1 MTIDD
6 KRLTEAVYA
15 LEESHRRLS
24 RPLYKRQ
31 RRQESARERL
41 HEAVAELLREARGED
56 GEDDRAES
64 PDPYEAGVHEGLRL
78 AYQVADRMYHTT
90 RQPKVAEALRGLL
103 EERTYHTGDGQE
115 SGQPGEPHPDTESV
129 NDGEPDTSEDV
140 PARVVSHPDILN
152 DGEEKVD

>member
-1 MTIDD
+1 MSVEDT
-6 KRLTEAVYA
+6 RFTEAVYA

-31 RRQESARERL
+31 RRQSQARERL
-41 HEAVAELLREARGED
+41 HEAVVELLREARGED

-64 PDPYEAGVHEGLRL
+64 PSPYEAGVQEGLRL
-78 AYQVADRMYHTT
+78 AFEVADQMYHTT

-115 SGQPGEPHPDTESV
+115 SGQPGEPVGTV
-129 NDGEPDTSEDV
+129 NDGEPVKGEDEV
-140 PARVVSHPDILN
+140 N
-152 DGEEKVD
+152 W